1 VPDQRSQHGPVG
13 PVQPGPGIGAAQHGD
28 LVPQHQ
34 QLNVFESP
42 RAAEQDKPA
51 AEPNEDEIQQAKEHG
66 RSSWSTADTGVS
78 PQLRG
83 YADYWHPAG
92 SGRAGEQAEFGLP
105 PAPCVNGARKK
116 FAAADKAGCGNN

>member
-1 VPDQRSQHGPVG
+1 VRPQASGQVPDQRSQHGPVG
-13 PVQPGPGIGAAQHGD
+13 PVQPGPGIGAAEHGD
-28 LVPQHQ
+28 FVPQHQ

-92 SGRAGEQAEFGLP
+92 SGEPENRPNLVFLP
-105 PAPCVNGARKK
+105 RLV
-116 FAAADKAGCGNN
+116 

>member
-1 VPDQRSQHGPVG
+1 LVRR
-13 PVQPGPGIGAAQHGD
+13 HGD

-51 AEPNEDEIQQAKEHG
+51 AERNEDEIQQAKEHG
-66 RSSWSTADTGVS
+66 RSSWSTADTGVL

-92 SGRAGEQAEFGLP
+92 SGEPENRPNLVFLP
-105 PAPCVNGARKK
+105 RLV
-116 FAAADKAGCGNN
+116 

>member
-1 VPDQRSQHGPVG
+1 MR
-13 PVQPGPGIGAAQHGD
+13 GAVISALTGARP
-28 LVPQHQ
+28 VPQHQ

-51 AEPNEDEIQQAKEHG
+51 VEPNEDEIQQAKEHG
-66 RSSWSTADTGVS
+66 RSSWSPADTGVS

-83 YADYWHPAG
+83 YADYSHPAG
-92 SGRAGEQAEFGLP
+92 SGRAGEQAEFGPP
-105 PAPCVNGARKK
+105 PAPCVNGARKN